1 MAGLRSR
8 FAPPPLHFLLVSFR
22 LVLRGTLYVLCY
34 VPVCAVVVVV
44 VVYDR
49 ALQLQTGDGG
59 YF

>member
-34 VPVCAVVVVV
+34 VPVCVVVVVV

-49 ALQLQTGDGG
+49 ALQL
-59 YF
+59 

>member
-34 VPVCAVVVVV
+34 VPVCACVC
-44 VVYDR
+44 
-49 ALQLQTGDGG
+49 GSGG
-59 YF
+59 GGGGV

>member
-34 VPVCAVVVVV
+34 VPVCACVC
-44 VVYDR
+44 
-49 ALQLQTGDGG
+49 GSGG
-59 YF
+59 GGGGGV

>member
-1 MAGLRSR
+1 MSVLGGCVAGLRSR

-34 VPVCAVVVVV
+34 VPVCVVVVVV

-49 ALQLQTGDGG
+49 ALQL
-59 YF
+59 